1 MKLESY
7 ESLREQNAYEALWLE
22 LLNAS
27 GFAGVLSDGK
37 IVDRRYHPEA
47 VPVQENSV
55 FGVAK
60 TKNPKSLGECR
71 VRTESNLSEVDN
83 VNFIKE
89 KSAELIDVC
98 DDLKPKGDEKVF
110 PEKLRLIAL
119 AQTAYEEGAMWG
131 EKAATFGL

>member
-60 TKNPKSLGECR
+60 TKIRNHWVS
-71 VRTESNLSEVDN
+71 V
-83 VNFIKE
+83 
-89 KSAELIDVC
+89 ELEQS
-98 DDLKPKGDEKVF
+98 PTYQ
-110 PEKLRLIAL
+110 RS
-119 AQTAYEEGAMWG
+119 TM
-131 EKAATFGL
+131 